1 MERPELTKNSL
12 SSMAPVVAELQ
23 VVRAVGCECCVS
35 ELDGIRVELA
45 RGDAVDVDGRV
56 RLIARDPEGD
66 RVDAGRELDGFGH
79 LLPRVIAA
87 CRIEVHVLDELLRGL
102 THIEDHLV
110 VGGVVILSGVARHKR
125 YGAAL
130 AGGNREGDGVAA
142 LVEVARVGG
151 DDLRFVR
158 RLVARALQVGGDLL
172 VCFVVVPELGVD
184 VRGRGWADLALRHGM
199 AVPARPTSARSPTTV
214 LSRACHAQATA
225 STMVPPNRSSDTS
238 RTKFFRGQDWQTFE
252 SFKADLDA
260 YITHWNTTRRQVKL
274 KGLTPAEYR
283 DQALQEAA

>member
-1 MERPELTKNSL
+1 MQGRARVGGHRVRPDR
-12 SSMAPVVAELQ
+12 
-23 VVRAVGCECCVS
+23 VRGPIRRRRQAHAVGCECCVS

-125 YGAAL
+125 DGAAL
-130 AGGNREGDGVAA
+130 AGVNREGDGVAA

-184 VRGRGWADLALRHGM
+184 VRGRNG
-199 AVPARPTSARSPTTV
+199 
-214 LSRACHAQATA
+214 ATKQ
-225 STMVPPNRSSDTS
+225 VFGHLKDE
-238 RTKFFRGQDWQTFE
+238 FFRGQDWQTFE

-260 YITHWNTTRRQVKL
+260 YVTHWNTTRRQVKL

-283 DQALQEAA
+283 DQALQQTATHLKRPSLGAQFI

>member
-1 MERPELTKNSL
+1 M
-12 SSMAPVVAELQ
+12 
-23 VVRAVGCECCVS
+23 
-35 ELDGIRVELA
+35 
-45 RGDAVDVDGRV
+45 
-56 RLIARDPEGD
+56 
-66 RVDAGRELDGFGH
+66 DAGRELDSFGH

-130 AGGNREGDGVAA
+130 AGVNREGDGVAA

-158 RLVARALQVGGDLL
+158 GWQYQHETYIRTLADNGFIQSMSRKGNCIDNGATEQVFGHLKD
-172 VCFVVVPELGVD
+172 E
-184 VRGRGWADLALRHGM
+184 
-199 AVPARPTSARSPTTV
+199 
-214 LSRACHAQATA
+214 
-225 STMVPPNRSSDTS
+225 
-238 RTKFFRGQDWQTFE
+238 FFRGRDWQTFE

-260 YITHWNTTRRQVKL
+260 YITHWNT
-274 KGLTPAEYR
+274 
-283 DQALQEAA
+283 

>member
-1 MERPELTKNSL
+1 MVGDGRVIEGEDP
-12 SSMAPVVAELQ
+12 Q

-130 AGGNREGDGVAA
+130 
-142 LVEVARVGG
+142 VEVARVGG

-184 VRGRGWADLALRHGM
+184 VRGRGWADLALGHGM
-199 AVPARPTSARSPTTV
+199 AVPARN
-214 LSRACHAQATA
+214 LHQHAC
-225 STMVPPNRSSDTS
+225 R
-238 RTKFFRGQDWQTFE
+238 
-252 SFKADLDA
+252 
-260 YITHWNTTRRQVKL
+260 
-274 KGLTPAEYR
+274 
-283 DQALQEAA
+283 

>member
-1 MERPELTKNSL
+1 M
-12 SSMAPVVAELQ
+12 
-23 VVRAVGCECCVS
+23 
-35 ELDGIRVELA
+35 
-45 RGDAVDVDGRV
+45 
-56 RLIARDPEGD
+56 
-66 RVDAGRELDGFGH
+66 DAGRELDGFGH

-130 AGGNREGDGVAA
+130 AGVNREGDGVAA

-184 VRGRGWADLALRHGM
+184 VRGRGWADLALGHGM
-199 AVPARPTSARSPTTV
+199 AVPARN
-214 LSRACHAQATA
+214 LHQHAC
-225 STMVPPNRSSDTS
+225 R
-238 RTKFFRGQDWQTFE
+238 
-252 SFKADLDA
+252 
-260 YITHWNTTRRQVKL
+260 
-274 KGLTPAEYR
+274 
-283 DQALQEAA
+283 

>member
-1 MERPELTKNSL
+1 MVGDGRVIEGEDP
-12 SSMAPVVAELQ
+12 Q

-130 AGGNREGDGVAA
+130 AGVNREGDGVAV
-142 LVEVARVGG
+142 LVEVARVGAARRG
-151 DDLRFVR
+151 VVAGEDAGAAAHARLIGFGFDARPIFRCHLRM
-158 RLVARALQVGGDLL
+158 DLL
-172 VCFVVVPELGVD
+172 AGV
-184 VRGRGWADLALRHGM
+184 LRVG
-199 AVPARPTSARSPTTV
+199 SP
-214 LSRACHAQATA
+214 
-225 STMVPPNRSSDTS
+225 
-238 RTKFFRGQDWQTFE
+238 
-252 SFKADLDA
+252 
-260 YITHWNTTRRQVKL
+260 
-274 KGLTPAEYR
+274 
-283 DQALQEAA
+283 

>member
-1 MERPELTKNSL
+1 M
-12 SSMAPVVAELQ
+12 
-23 VVRAVGCECCVS
+23 VRAVGCECCVS
-35 ELDGIRVELA
+35 ELDGIQVELA

-87 CRIEVHVLDELLRGL
+87 CRIEVHVLDELLRGM

-125 YGAAL
+125 DGAAL
-130 AGGNREGDGVAA
+130 AGVNREGDGVAA
-142 LVEVARVGG
+142 L
-151 DDLRFVR
+151 
-158 RLVARALQVGGDLL
+158 
-172 VCFVVVPELGVD
+172 VVPELGVD
-184 VRGRGWADLALRHGM
+184 VRGRGWADEQVFGHLK
-199 AVPARPTSARSPTTV
+199 
-214 LSRACHAQATA
+214 
-225 STMVPPNRSSDTS
+225 DE
-238 RTKFFRGQDWQTFE
+238 FFRGQDWQTFE

-260 YITHWNTTRRQVKL
+260 YVTHWNTTRRQVKL